1 MRSIFSTVV
10 PASLV
15 ILALLVVALFWGADQ
30 RQPIG
35 SSGPLRLYC
44 AAGIQKPVKV
54 IIDQYK
60 DLYGIQIETEF
71 QGSGALLSSIR
82 ANSGKGDLYLAAD
95 VSYMDDARNYGLIDE
110 VAPIASQ
117 RPCIAVAAANTTI
130 NSVHDLL
137 NEGVKLSIADPKA
150 AAISRVAKKML
161 SDVSVDGNPIFDA
174 LIEKQ
179 TVSRSTVNEVANDI
193 KSNSVDAGIVRDATA
208 NQYDELKVVR
218 VPEFEKSSK
227 EISISVLSKSS
238 QPTRALHFIRF
249 LTSRDKG
256 LKVFEEKGYEIVA
269 GDKWAETPE
278 LTLFSGGLMRTA
290 IQVSIDEFEKREGVR
305 VNLIPNGCGILVAQ
319 IRGGQHPDAYFAC
332 DTSFMT
338 MVQDVF
344 PTYESLSGTEMVL
357 ITPAK
362 RQVDVTKLTDLTR
375 SDLKIGLCDPSHSA
389 LGELTRI
396 LLTDLAIWEE
406 VSQSVVNW
414 QSTADHLVDA
424 VVIGSL
430 DAAVVYRANTTLQK
444 DKLNVYDLDYEQA
457 QAVQPIGQANDSD
470 YPLLT
475 ARLIRKLRS
484 SHSRGRFE
492 ELGFQWLGEGTTEA
506 VVRD

>member
-10 PASLV
+10 PVSLV
-15 ILALLVVALFWGADQ
+15 VLALLVVSLFWGADR
-30 RQPIG
+30 RQEIG

-44 AAGIQKPVKV
+44 AAGIQKPIKE
-54 IIDQYK
+54 IIDRYRQEFE
-60 DLYGIQIETEF
+60 IEVETEY

-82 ANSGKGDLYLAAD
+82 ANSGRGDLYLAAD
-95 VSYMDDARNYGLIDE
+95 VSYMDDARNYELIDE

-117 RPCIAVAAANTTI
+117 RPCIAISVSNTNISTI
-130 NSVHDLL
+130 HDLL
-137 NEGVKLSIADPKA
+137 KDGVKLSIADPKA

-161 SDVSVDGNPIFDA
+161 GELTVDGKPIFDA
-174 LIEKQ
+174 LLEKQ

-193 KSNSVDAGIVRDATA
+193 KSNSVDAGIVWDATA
-208 NQYDELKVVR
+208 AQYDELKIVR
-218 VPEFEKSSK
+218 VPEFERSAK
-227 EISISVLSKSS
+227 EISIAVLSKSS
-238 QPTRALHFIRF
+238 QPTRALHFVRYV
-249 LTSRDKG
+249 TSNEKG
-256 LKVFEEKGYEIVA
+256 LSIFQEQGYDVVR
-269 GDKWAETPE
+269 GDKWSDSPE

-290 IQVSIDEFEKREGVR
+290 IQDSIDQFEIREGVN

-338 MVQDVF
+338 MVDDVF
-344 PTYESLSGTEMVL
+344 PTYENLSGTEMVL

-362 RQVDVTKLTDLTR
+362 RDVDVTELTDLTK
-375 SDLKIGLCDPSHSA
+375 SNLKIGLCDPSHSA
-389 LGELTRI
+389 LGELTRV
-396 LLTDLAIWEE
+396 LMTELGIWDD
-406 VSQSVVNW
+406 VNPQVVNW

-444 DKLNVYDLDYEQA
+444 DKLKVYDLNHERA
-457 QAVQPIGQANDSD
+457 HAVQPIGQANDSD

-484 SHSRGRFE
+484 SPSRVRFE
-492 ELGFQWLGEGTTEA
+492 DLGFEWLGERETKA